1 MFKKGPQLIK
11 YVFCFIVCFS
21 DITME
26 QWLLGDLCSS
36 LNTEP
41 KKLVSYNSQAPVAM
55 FSLTS
60 LCFGSCDSMSSHDD
74 DVIVLDDE
82 VQRFM
87 ELIVIVT
94 KYNTIACLK
103 RYTIN

>member
-1 MFKKGPQLIK
+1 M
-11 YVFCFIVCFS
+11 VCPS

-26 QWLLGDLCSS
+26 QWLLGGLYSS

-41 KKLVSYNSQAPVAM
+41 KKLVTYNSQAPLAT

-87 ELIVIVT
+87 ELVVLVT
-94 KYNTIACLK
+94 KYNTITCLK
-103 RYTIN
+103 RCIVYLLT